1 MKVRDPYFYA
11 VVAVVVVVVLWED
24 SVAHDALLLLHGA
37 AEDDADGEDEDRQG
51 HPEGGIVVLQRAA
64 TICAVGAEMIDLY
77 EN

>member
-1 MKVRDPYFYA
+1 MKVSEPYFYA
-11 VVAVVVVVVLWED
+11 FVAAVVVVLWED

-37 AEDDADGEDEDRQG
+37 AEDDADGEDEDSQG
-51 HPEGGIVVLQRAA
+51 HPEGGIVVLERAA

>member
-1 MKVRDPYFYA
+1 MKVSKPYFCV
-11 VVAVVVVVVLWED
+11 VVAVVVVLWED

-37 AEDDADGEDEDRQG
+37 AEDDADGEDENSQG
-51 HPEGGIVVLQRAA
+51 HPQGGIVVLECAA